1 MDVNAVLKRVD
12 EYYRENR
19 GPEAEKLMQ
28 SAIVEAVSEEDNDG
42 LLQLLNELLGYY
54 RETSQVENSYAIAGQ
69 CIGLAERMGLAD
81 TIPYATTL
89 LNVANAY
96 RAGGRLDDSLKLYL
110 RVREIYDRKLSADDM
125 LVASMEN
132 NLSLLYQEM
141 GRFAEAKDCL
151 LRALGIV
158 ETKTGM
164 DFELAVTH
172 ANLATSCLQIG
183 QQEEARSYAEASI
196 REFEAQHLEDAHYG
210 AALSALATYHF
221 QKQDYKRAKK
231 LFERAMQIME
241 RNLGQNAFYERL
253 KENAEACERALGG
266 EAAEARER
274 TLGGKRE
281 AARDNIPDE
290 GDVRG
295 MELCR
300 AFYEQC
306 GRPMI
311 AEKFPSY
318 EDKIAVGLVG
328 KGSDCFGYDDAQSRD
343 HDWGPE
349 FCMWVTEETYA
360 AIGEKL
366 QAAYEE
372 LPEEFQGYKRVKG
385 LQQRGRRGLFTIP
398 GFFENLVNAPGYSA
412 VNWREAE
419 DYALATVSNGMIFRD
434 DEGIFTAERAKFLQ
448 GYPEEILY
456 LKLADAAA
464 KFSQAGQYNYGRV
477 LRRGDRVTAQVMLA
491 DCVREAMKLQ
501 HYLEGKYPPHD
512 KWLYRSLQESEA
524 GRELA
529 GLLDALADLAGAGTI
544 AGTGAAEHTGAAAD
558 AGTAEGAGTAAG
570 AVADQ
575 IEEIAAFLV
584 SELYQ
589 AGFISDSDP
598 YLDAHSEELSRKSAF
613 AACGVERLAEWI
625 AEVEFAAFDKVKNV
639 GGRASCQN
647 DWPTF
652 SIMRRSQYLT
662 WNRTMLIQYLYDF
675 TREFGLGHNLIEEK
689 YGRMMESTAP
699 EEYAAMKDRFPVITP
714 EKKAIIEQI
723 VKLQVGWMEE
733 FAEKYPAL
741 ADNARSVHTSDDN
754 IGNTSYETYLRG
766 EISTYSDKMLE
777 LYGRYVVEYAKSGR
791 NLTFAIMTNSVHL
804 YGYEGLDAAERFLEQ

>member
-1 MDVNAVLKRVD
+1 MDVNAVLKKVD
-12 EYYRENR
+12 EYYGQNR

-28 SAIVEAVSEEDNDG
+28 SAIAEAVVDGDDEG

-125 LVASMEN
+125 LVAGMEN

-141 GRFAEAKDCL
+141 GRFAESKDCL
-151 LRALGIV
+151 LRALSIV

-172 ANLATSCLQIG
+172 ANLAASCLQLG
-183 QQEEARSYAEASI
+183 QQEEARSYAEASV
-196 REFEAQHLEDAHYG
+196 REFEAQQLEDAHYG
-210 AALSALATYHF
+210 AALSALATYYF
-221 QKQDYKRAKK
+221 QKQDYGRAKH

-241 RNLGQNAFYERL
+241 RNLGRNAFYERL
-253 KENAEACERALGG
+253 KENAETCDRALN
-266 EAAEARER
+266 EKSAEGCGRASDEKNAE
-274 TLGGKRE
+274 GCGC
-281 AARDNIPDE
+281 APDE
-290 GDVRG
+290 KNLRG

-318 EDKIAVGLVG
+318 EGKIAVGLVG
-328 KGSDCFGYDDAQSRD
+328 KGSDCFGYDDGQSRD

-360 AIGEKL
+360 AIGEQL

-372 LPEEFQGYKRVKG
+372 LPEVFQGYERVKG

-398 GFFENLVNAPGYSA
+398 GFFQNLVNAPDYSA
-412 VNWREAE
+412 VNWREVE
-419 DYALATVSNGMIFRD
+419 DYALATVSNGAVFRD
-434 DEGIFTAERAKFLQ
+434 DEGIFTAEREKFLQ
-448 GYPEEILY
+448 GYPEEIRY
-456 LKLADAAA
+456 LKLADAGA
-464 KFSQAGQYNYGRV
+464 KFSQAGQYNYGRM

-491 DCVREAMKLQ
+491 DCAREAMKLQ

-524 GRELA
+524 GRRLA
-529 GLLDALADLAGAGTI
+529 GMLEALADRAGAG
-544 AGTGAAEHTGAAAD
+544 AEHIGAD
-558 AGTAEGAGTAAG
+558 AGT
-570 AVADQ
+570 VADR

-589 AGFISDSDP
+589 AGFISDSDC
-598 YLDAHSEELSRKSAF
+598 YLDAHSEELSRKAAF
-613 AACGVERLAEWI
+613 AACGEERLAEWI

-675 TREFGLGHNLIEEK
+675 TREFELGHNLIEEK

-699 EEYAAMKDRFPVITP
+699 GEYAAMKDRFPVITP

-733 FAEKYPAL
+733 FAAKYPAL
-741 ADNARSVHTSDDN
+741 ADNARSVHTSEDTL
-754 IGNTSYETYLRG
+754 GNTSYETYLRG

-777 LYGRYVVEYAKSGR
+777 LYGRYVVEYARSGR
-791 NLTFAIMTNSVHL
+791 NLTFAIMSNSVHL
-804 YGYEGLDAAERFLEQ
+804 YGYEGLDAAERFLER